1 MKFLAAVLYITAV
14 AIAVI
19 YIASAV
25 YQAYDVAGM
34 QSYMLRKIE
43 TALLQFIGPWM
54 PVLIGLLLLAALLY
68 TGRKEA

>member
-14 AIAVI
+14 TIAMI
-19 YIASAV
+19 YIAAAV

-34 QSYMLRKIE
+34 QSYMLSKIE